1 MTTFTRPAQVKD
13 LAEFVEW
20 RIVRRVYGLPCAWI
34 QALGEPDIITPHPYD
49 PLRYR
54 LFYSRQRVED
64 FIDSRREEYL
74 NMLIARAR
82 ESRQNDLCL
91 CRQANALIAWART
104 VEITLQPLPA
114 SMANLKLE
122 TQRFFKINGDDFRMT
137 DRAIVAHIRHGRTNY
152 HELLSRLRSRMPGA
166 TTAYLIIRRRANALI
181 RRQMDQHY
189 QQRPSGA
196 DHE

>member
-1 MTTFTRPAQVKD
+1 MTTFTRSAQVKN

-20 RIVRRVYGLPCAWI
+20 RSIRGVYGLLCAWI

-74 NMLIARAR
+74 TMLITRAR
-82 ESRQNDLCL
+82 ESRQSDLCL
-91 CRQANALIAWART
+91 CRQANALIAWASS
-104 VEITLQPLPA
+104 VAITLQPLPA
-114 SMANLKLE
+114 SMADLKFE
-122 TQRFFKINGDDFRMT
+122 TQRFLKINGDDFRLS

-166 TTAYLIIRRRANALI
+166 TTAYLIIRHRANVLI
-181 RRQMDQHY
+181 RRRMDQHY
-189 QQRPSGA
+189 QQRTSGA
-196 DHE
+196 NHE